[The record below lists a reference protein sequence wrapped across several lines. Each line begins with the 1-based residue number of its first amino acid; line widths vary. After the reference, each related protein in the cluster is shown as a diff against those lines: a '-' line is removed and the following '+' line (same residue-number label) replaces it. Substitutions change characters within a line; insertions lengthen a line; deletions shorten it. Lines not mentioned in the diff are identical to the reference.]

1 MSFTEGK
8 KQQIRLYLLEKIAQG
23 QASVVQ
29 KTAENFSVTP
39 ATVYKY
45 LDQLEND
52 HVVRKI
58 KRGTYELIA
67 VTEAFQLD
75 RSDPDFVSEDRIYAR
90 CVRPLLAGLAINVR
104 GIWDYLCGEMLN
116 NVIDHSQAA
125 HLEITVMQDYLNTT
139 VQIADDGVGIFEK
152 IRNFLGLASNEEAIG
167 ELFKGKLTTDA
178 QHHSGEGIFF
188 SSRLADEFAI
198 YSSGLVF
205 THNRF
210 DNDALL
216 QKLPQVGTVV
226 RMTLSNHSRKEAKD
240 VFEQFADPDS
250 GFTRTRIPLRQYFE
264 TAPVSRSQAKRL
276 CSRLDRFREVE
287 LDFSGLDWIGQGF
300 AHQVFVVFQ
309 NAHPDIK
316 IIPMN
321 MNEDVEKMYRH
332 VMQP

>member
-1 MSFTEGK
+1 MGFTEEK
-8 KQQIRLYLLEKIAQG
+8 KQQIRLYLLEKIAQR

-29 KTAENFSVTP
+29 KTAENFGVTP

-45 LDQLEND
+45 LDRLTED
-52 HVVRKI
+52 GTVRKI
-58 KRGTYELIA
+58 KRGEYEL
-67 VTEAFQLD
+67 VSKTKAFRLD
-75 RSDPDFVSEDRIYAR
+75 KNDPAFSSEDMIYAR
-90 CVRPLLAGLAINVR
+90 TVRPLLADLPANVR

-116 NVIDHSQAA
+116 NVIDHSLAE
-125 HLEITVMQDYLNTT
+125 HLEITLTRDELNTT
-139 VQIADDGVGIFEK
+139 IQIADDGVGIFEK
-152 IRNFLGLASNEEAIG
+152 IRTFLGLGSPEEAVG
-167 ELFKGKLTTDA
+167 ELFKGKLTTDSIN
-178 QHHSGEGIFF
+178 HSGEGIFF
-188 SSRLADEFAI
+188 SSRLADEFVI

-216 QKLPQVGTVV
+216 RELPQKGTVV

-264 TAPVSRSQAKRL
+264 TSPVSRSQAKRL

-287 LDFSGLDWIGQGF
+287 LDFEGTDWIGQGF

-309 NAHPDIK
+309 NEHPEIRL
-316 IIPMN
+316 IPLN
-321 MNEDVEKMYRH
+321 MNEDVGRMYRH
-332 VMQP
+332 VKGS

>member
-1 MSFTEGK
+1 MSFTEEK
-8 KQQIRLYLLEKIAQG
+8 KKQIRLYLLEKIAQG
-23 QASVVQ
+23 QNSVVQ
-29 KTAENFSVTP
+29 KTATNFNVTP

-45 LDQLEND
+45 LEQLEQTG
-52 HVVRKI
+52 VLCKV
-58 KRGTYELIA
+58 KRGEYKLLA
-67 VTEAFQLD
+67 KTEVFRLAQD
-75 RSDPDFVSEDRIYAR
+75 DPDFRSEDRIYAR
-90 CVRPLLAGLAINVR
+90 CIRPLLASLPANVR

-139 VQIADDGVGIFEK
+139 VQIADDGVGIFAK
-152 IRNFLGLASNEEAIG
+152 IRDYLGLASNEEAVG

-188 SSRLADEFAI
+188 SSRLADEFVI

-216 QKLPQVGTVV
+216 QELSQQGTVV
-226 RMTLSNHSRKEAKD
+226 RMTLSNRSQKEAKD
-240 VFEQFADPDS
+240 VFEQYADPDS

-264 TAPVSRSQAKRL
+264 TSPVSRSQAKRL
-276 CSRLDRFREVE
+276 CSRLDRFHEIE
-287 LDFSGLDWIGQGF
+287 LDFTGLDWIGQGF

-309 NAHPDIK
+309 NEHPKIK
-316 IIPMN
+316 LIPLN
-321 MNEDVEKMYRH
+321 MSEDVAKMYRH
-332 VMQP
+332 VME